1 MKYMMQ
7 SGLSE
12 GVFVEEIQSEAHKI
26 FEANQSGYKDGSVRF
41 LPSGQVN
48 KYSLPFLVSF

>member
-26 FEANQSGYKDGSVRF
+26 FESNQSGYKDGSVRF

-48 KYSLPFLVSF
+48 KFSLPFLVSF